1 MQNCVAILQSMGNPR
16 RDFPWRPTPPWRGAI
31 ALLTAQVPELCR
43 RAGAGSN
50 GGGRAPRNPA
60 SATHNAFKAAEKAFG
75 LESKCR
81 KIFQVNIIIF
91 YLLLFANWNQ

>member
-50 GGGRAPRNPA
+50 GGGRAPRNPGSRNEVSSEGGDA
-60 SATHNAFKAAEKAFG
+60 KAW
-75 LESKCR
+75 LSS
-81 KIFQVNIIIF
+81 
-91 YLLLFANWNQ
+91 